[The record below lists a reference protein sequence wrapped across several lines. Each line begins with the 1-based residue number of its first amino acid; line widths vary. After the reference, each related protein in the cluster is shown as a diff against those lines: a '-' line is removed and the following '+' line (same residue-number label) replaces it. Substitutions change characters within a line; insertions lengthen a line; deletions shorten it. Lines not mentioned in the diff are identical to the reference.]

1 MKILR
6 WVIALLLV
14 VIAALGSG
22 MAFAGPAPS
31 RGHPVTVS
39 GGSYTNMSPATV
51 NEMLRQKNFFLLNV
65 HVPYEGEIGG
75 TDANVP
81 YDQIEQR
88 IAQLPSNRRAPI
100 LVYCR
105 TGRMSKI
112 AAETLVRLGYTN
124 VWHLD
129 GGFNAWEREGF
140 PLIKR

>member
-1 MKILR
+1 MPR
-6 WVIALLLV
+6 WVMALLL
-14 VIAALGSG
+14 IATATPGSRMAL
-22 MAFAGPAPS
+22 AQAAAS

-39 GGSYTNMSPATV
+39 GGSYTNMSPATLK
-51 NEMLRQKNFFLLNV
+51 EMLRQKNFFLLNV

-88 IAQLPSNRRAPI
+88 IAQVPSDRRAPV

-105 TGRMSKI
+105 TGRMSTI

-124 VWHLD
+124 VWHLE
-129 GGFNAWEREGF
+129 GGFNAWERAGF